1 MKANILIID
10 DEENIRLTMEA
21 ILEDEGYTVIS
32 AEDGLEGLKI
42 LEKYDIDIV
51 FLDLWLPH
59 KGGMEILPEIKERFP
74 HTEVIVISGHG
85 NIDTA
90 VKAVKTGAYDFLEKP
105 LSMERITTV
114 TRNVLQLNSLKRENS
129 RLKNKLVQ
137 EDLMIGSSPA
147 IQQVKEKIIQSA
159 SSDARI
165 MILGENGTGKE
176 LVAKEIHKMSNRAD
190 MPFVE
195 VNCAAIPDTLLES
208 ELFGHEK
215 GAFTGA
221 HNSRKGKF
229 EMAHRGTL
237 FLDEIGDM
245 SLASQAKVLRAI
257 QDLQFSRVGGEHLIN
272 VDVRIISATNKNLE
286 EEVKKGN
293 FREDL
298 FFRLNVIPITVPP
311 LRERIDDIPLLT
323 KYFIEKFTTDSNQ
336 AKSITEEAIKTLQ
349 DYHWPGNVRELK
361 NTIER
366 ICVLVDKNEIEKED
380 ILEFI
385 GKSQP
390 STENKTSE
398 YLDRLLELS
407 LNEAKDKF
415 EKTMIEIKLKENHY
429 NISKTAASLG
439 IYSSNLHAKIKKYN
453 IEIKK

>member
-1 MKANILIID
+1 MKENILIID
-10 DEENIRLTMEA
+10 DEENIRATMEA
-21 ILEDEGYTVIS
+21 ILEDEGYNVIC
-32 AEDGLEGLKI
+32 AEDGLEGLKL
-42 LEKYDIDIV
+42 LEKYNIDLV

-59 KGGMEILPEIKERFP
+59 RGGLDILPEIKERFP
-74 HTEVIVISGHG
+74 QIEVIVISGHG

-90 VKAVKTGAYDFLEKP
+90 VKAVKIGAYDFLEKP
-105 LSMERITTV
+105 LSLERITTV
-114 TRNVLQLNSLKRENS
+114 TRNVLKLNSLKKENT
-129 RLKNKLVQ
+129 RLKNRFIQ
-137 EDLMIGSSPA
+137 EDTMIGTSKA
-147 IQQVKEKIIQSA
+147 ISEVREKIRQSA
-159 SSDARI
+159 ASDARI

-176 LVAKEIHKMSNRAD
+176 LVAKEIHKLSNRAD

-221 HNSRKGKF
+221 HTSRKGKF
-229 EMAHRGTL
+229 ELAHGGTL

-257 QDLQFSRVGGEHLIN
+257 QDLNFSRVGGEHTIN

-298 FFRLNVIPITVPP
+298 FFRLNVIPIKVPS
-311 LRERIDDIPLLT
+311 LRERREDIPLLV
-323 KYFIEKFTTDSNQ
+323 KYFVEKFTQGNGV
-336 AKSITEEAIKTLQ
+336 KKIITPCAIELMQ
-349 DYHWPGNVRELK
+349 DYDWPGNVRELK
-361 NTIER
+361 NTVER
-366 ICVLVDKNEIEKED
+366 VCVLVDKEEIDKED
-380 ILEFI
+380 VLNFI
-385 GKSQP
+385 GKNSAV
-390 STENKTSE
+390 SNK
-398 YLDRLLELS
+398 DRDGELKQLFNLG
-407 LNEAKDKF
+407 LNEAKDRF
-415 EKTMIEIKLKENHY
+415 EKTMIELKLKENNY
-429 NISKTAASLG
+429 NISRTAASLG